1 MTSLSDALTINR
13 MQLRNRLV
21 LPPITNCYG
30 TVDGEVTD
38 ASLGFYRQRSRNVGL
53 VVVEA
58 TTVRADGRINS
69 HSLGLW
75 SEAQMEGMARLAAA
89 IKAEGAAAVVQL
101 NHAGARCVPIEG
113 GIRGASPSGVP
124 FRPDVEPTVMTE
136 AQIAEFTRDF
146 VSAAVRVREAGFD
159 GVEIHGAHFYLLSE
173 FLSPLTNRRV
183 DRYGG
188 DVAGRATFSI
198 EVVRAVR
205 EKVGRDFAILFRM
218 NAIELVDGG
227 QTTSDAAVA
236 ARLVA
241 EAGVDAIDS
250 SVVASAFWKEID
262 GRMLLQGSSALAKD
276 KPAGGALQY
285 HAEVKKAVRVPV
297 IAVGKLGAVEARRA
311 VEDGIADMAAIG
323 RQMIADPDTAGK
335 ILAGRDSD
343 IVPCRECLSC
353 FASIA
358 KNVGVVCSTNHNV
371 TGTPA
376 YGPPARQ

>member
-75 SEAQMEGMARLAAA
+75 SEAQMEGMARLAVA

-297 IAVGKLGAVEARRA
+297 IAVGKLGAVEARQA